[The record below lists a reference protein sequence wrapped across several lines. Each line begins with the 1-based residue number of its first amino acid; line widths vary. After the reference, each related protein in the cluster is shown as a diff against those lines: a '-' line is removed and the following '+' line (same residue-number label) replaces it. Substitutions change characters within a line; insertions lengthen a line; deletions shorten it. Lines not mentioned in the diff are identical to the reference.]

1 MKNGKVS
8 INNLSTKDK
17 EQILKEII
25 DDCVWYAGDS
35 YENFARQVINTLY
48 SNNLVEYG
56 EEKEN

>member
-8 INNLSTKDK
+8 INNLNTKDK

-25 DDCVWYAGDS
+25 DDCVWHAGDS

-48 SNNLVEYG
+48 SNNLIEYG